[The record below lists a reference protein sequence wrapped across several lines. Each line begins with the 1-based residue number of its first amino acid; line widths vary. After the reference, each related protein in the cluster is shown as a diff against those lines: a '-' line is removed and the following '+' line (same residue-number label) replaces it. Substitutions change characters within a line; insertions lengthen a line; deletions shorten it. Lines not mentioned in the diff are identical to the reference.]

1 MLMYLQ
7 KAYKQRC
14 LADKGYDLLDEQ
26 SDHLPWI
33 MCFNLQSAWSM
44 SNRLVS
50 IVNHFI
56 SGIIKHRVGIDSPG
70 ADSDST
76 R

>member
-1 MLMYLQ
+1 
-7 KAYKQRC
+7 
-14 LADKGYDLLDEQ
+14 
-26 SDHLPWI
+26 
-33 MCFNLQSAWSM
+33 M

-56 SGIIKHRVGIDSPG
+56 SGIIKHRAGIDSPG
-70 ADSDST
+70 ADSDSA